1 MPSSVIPSYEV
12 EFIPVER
19 RLGDRRVNPN
29 AGLPL
34 GVTQDRRK
42 GDRRDIAMA
51 NVKPLGNQI

>member
-1 MPSSVIPSYEV
+1 MPSSMLPSYEV

-29 AGLPL
+29 AGLPP

-42 GDRRDIAMA
+42 SDRRAITQASA
-51 NVKPLGNQI
+51 KPHAG

>member
-12 EFIPVER
+12 EFIPSER

-34 GVTQDRRK
+34 GVAQDRRR
-42 GDRRDIAMA
+42 GDRRERAQA
-51 NVKPLGNQI
+51 NAKPPGN